1 MLVDLKVWLEDIGSM
16 FGTFL
21 NEEILSESQR
31 LASSNETGKVNF

>member
-31 LASSNETGKVNF
+31 LASSKETGKVNF